1 LFTGILFICFWLV
14 ATVGLSL
21 FLSRAI
27 PALVL
32 RLRRKAPVESVAPPS
47 VAAPPAVPN
56 PCETL
61 HDMTVIGAQHISG
74 FPHPTT
80 AVLFRC
86 ARCGVHWT
94 AGFLGSWTLED
105 FLRRE
110 SEIAELER
118 IAK

>member
-1 LFTGILFICFWLV
+1 
-14 ATVGLSL
+14 
-21 FLSRAI
+21 
-27 PALVL
+27 
-32 RLRRKAPVESVAPPS
+32 
-47 VAAPPAVPN
+47 
-56 PCETL
+56 
-61 HDMTVIGAQHISG
+61 MTVIGAQHISG